1 MDVLGVVEDVTSEGL
16 IIVRSDVT
24 PEHGN
29 SVYDAKQKKVGV
41 VKRVF
46 GPVSRPYVTVKPV
59 EKSVLVNISG
69 KKVYFERVTQHG
81 KNKRRS

>member
-1 MDVLGVVEDVTSEGL
+1 
-16 IIVRSDVT
+16 
-24 PEHGN
+24 
-29 SVYDAKQKKVGV
+29 VGV
-41 VKRVF
+41 VRRVF
-46 GPVSRPYVTVKPV
+46 GPVSCPYITVTPI